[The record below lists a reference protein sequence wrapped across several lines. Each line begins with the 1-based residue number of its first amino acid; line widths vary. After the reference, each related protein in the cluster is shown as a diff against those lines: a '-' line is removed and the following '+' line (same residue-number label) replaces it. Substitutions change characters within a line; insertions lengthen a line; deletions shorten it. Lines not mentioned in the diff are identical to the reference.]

1 MAGFAVREAS
11 RMASNFT
18 ATGTLA
24 DYLKAAGVVG
34 ISGIDTRALV
44 RHIRTQGA
52 MNGVVSSEI
61 LEEEK
66 LVQIAREAPK
76 LVGRDL
82 VKEVCHQT

>member
-1 MAGFAVREAS
+1 MKVVTFRWLGLQSEKLAEWQVT
-11 RMASNFT
+11 T

-34 ISGIDTRALV
+34 ISGIDTRTLV

-76 LVGRDL
+76 LDGEIL
-82 VKEVCHQT
+82 